1 MVTKLLLTLTI
12 AAALLIAGCGT
23 AGDDAVERS
32 STTEPAI
39 TTRAPTAEPA
49 RESSERST
57 TTEPAITT
65 TSTTTTTTTAP
76 PAEAMGCQDA
86 AESYV
91 ALQAIEYEIDT
102 SEITVLAWEI
112 ASDITEAGVRACNAE
127 VSEYGEITLSGVL
140 CANDIDMYWM
150 GTDTDA
156 AIKTQIEDCQIL
168 LKGLANVEA
177 SYTPPTTLPPGHTA
191 WVMDEVEEIREW
203 MTEQAETCASSADP
217 ASCVY
222 LTFDEACLRLRD
234 LQRRARG
241 TASQDLA
248 DLTADRVCQQ

>member
-1 MVTKLLLTLTI
+1 MVTKLLPTLTI
-12 AAALLIAGCGT
+12 AVALLIAGCGT

-32 STTEPAI
+32 
-39 TTRAPTAEPA
+39 
-49 RESSERST
+49 T

-65 TSTTTTTTTAP
+65 TSPTTTTTTAP
-76 PAEAMGCQDA
+76 PAEAMGCQEA
-86 AESYV
+86 AESYM
-91 ALQAIEYEIDT
+91 AQLTIEYEIDA

-112 ASDITEAGVRACNAE
+112 ADDITEAGVRACNAQ

-140 CANDIDMYWM
+140 CANDIDLYWM

-168 LKGLANVEA
+168 LKGLANAEV
-177 SYTPPTTLPPGHTA
+177 SNTQMTTYPPGHTA

-203 MTEQAETCASSADP
+203 MAEQAEICASSVDP

-222 LTFDEACLRLRD
+222 LTFDEACSRHRD

-241 TASQDLA
+241 TASQDLV

>member
-1 MVTKLLLTLTI
+1 MTKLLQTLTI
-12 AAALLIAGCGT
+12 AAVLLIAGCGT
-23 AGDDAVERS
+23 ARDDNVER
-32 STTEPAI
+32 A
-39 TTRAPTAEPA
+39 AN
-49 RESSERST
+49 
-57 TTEPAITT
+57 TEPAITT
-65 TSTTTTTTTAP
+65 TAETAPTTTSTTTSNTTTTTTAP
-76 PAEAMGCQDA
+76 PAEAMGCQEA

-112 ASDITEAGVRACNAE
+112 AADITEAGVRACNAQ

-150 GTDTDA
+150 GTDTNA
-156 AIKTQIEDCQIL
+156 TIKTQIEDCQIL
-168 LKGLANVEA
+168 LKGLANAEA
-177 SYTPPTTLPPGHTA
+177 SYTLPTTLPPGHTE
-191 WVMDEVEEIREW
+191 WVMDESGAITEW
-203 MTEQAETCASSADP
+203 MTEQAEICASSADP

-222 LTFDEACLRLRD
+222 LTFDEACRRLRD

-248 DLTADRVCQQ
+248 DLTADKVCQAISTTN